1 MNKIFYSNYKDNID
15 DEIEYYTL
23 YIEKLKNKKSKKLEI
38 KLYENYI
45 QHLKSIRD
53 N

>member
-1 MNKIFYSNYKDNID
+1 MNKISYNDYKDNID
-15 DEIEYYTL
+15 NEIEYYTL
-23 YIEKLKNKKSKKLEI
+23 YIEKLKGKKNKKSEI

-53 N
+53 S